1 MANNMALTAV
11 YPGTFDPLTNGHLD
25 LIVRARR
32 LWGHIVV
39 GVAANPKK
47 KPLFSLE
54 ERVDL
59 IQRTLLENGFDET
72 VEVIGFSGLLVDFAR
87 EHDATILIRGMRAVS
102 DFEFE
107 FQLASMNRTLAP
119 DVESVFLMPGESFS
133 FVSSTLV
140 KEVAKLNG
148 DVSRFVSA
156 RVLKALK
163 ERIAEMPTHDLVQ
176 R

>member
-1 MANNMALTAV
+1 MALTAV

-25 LIVRARR
+25 LIRRARR
-32 LWGHIVV
+32 LCNHIVV
-39 GVAANPKK
+39 GVATNPKK

-59 IQRTLLENGFDET
+59 IRQTLLENDFDDT
-72 VEVIGFSGLLVDFAR
+72 VEVIGFSGLLVDFAH
-87 EHDATILIRGMRAVS
+87 EHDATILVRGMRAVS

-119 DVESVFLMPGESFS
+119 EVESVFLMPGESFS
-133 FVSSTLV
+133 FISSTLV

-148 DVSRFVSA
+148 DVSRFVSE
-156 RVLKALK
+156 RVLHALHEK
-163 ERIAEMPTHDLVQ
+163 IAEMSPEELVQ

>member
-1 MANNMALTAV
+1 MQPNC
-11 YPGTFDPLTNGHLD
+11 GWCGSQ
-25 LIVRARR
+25 
-32 LWGHIVV
+32 
-39 GVAANPKK
+39 PKK
-47 KPLFSLE
+47 KPLFSVE

-59 IQRTLLENGFDET
+59 IRQVLLENGFDDR
-72 VEVIGFSGLLVDFAR
+72 VKVIGFSGLLIDFAH
-87 EHDATILIRGMRAVS
+87 EHEAKILIRGMRAVS

-119 DVESVFLMPGESFS
+119 EVESVFLMPGESFS

-148 DVSRFVSA
+148 DVSRFVSPQ
-156 RVLKALK
+156 VLKALQEK
-163 ERIAEMPTHDLVQ
+163 IAQLPAEELVQ

>member
-1 MANNMALTAV
+1 MTLTAV

-25 LIVRARR
+25 LIRR
-32 LWGHIVV
+32 SRKLFGHIVV

-47 KPLFSLE
+47 KPLFTVG

-59 IQRTLLENGFDET
+59 IQQTLLENGFDET
-72 VEVIGFSGLLVDFAR
+72 VEVIGFNGLLIDFAR
-87 EHDATILIRGMRAVS
+87 EHNAMILIRGMRAVS

-156 RVLKALK
+156 RVLKALQEK
-163 ERIAEMPTHDLVQ
+163 IAEMPAHELVQ

>member
-1 MANNMALTAV
+1 MALTAV

-25 LIVRARR
+25 LIKRARR
-32 LWGHIVV
+32 LCEHIVV
-39 GVAANPKK
+39 GVAMNPKK

-54 ERVDL
+54 ERVEL
-59 IQRTLLENGFDET
+59 IRQSLRENGIDGEG
-72 VEVIGFSGLLVDFAR
+72 VEVIGFSGLLIDFAH
-87 EHDATILIRGMRAVS
+87 EHNATLLIRGLRAVS

-119 DVESVFLMPGESFS
+119 EVESVFMMPGESFS
-133 FVSSTLV
+133 FISSTLV

-148 DVSRFVSA
+148 DVSRFVSE
-156 RVLKALK
+156 RVLHALQEK
-163 ERIAEMPTHDLVQ
+163 IAQMSPEELVQ